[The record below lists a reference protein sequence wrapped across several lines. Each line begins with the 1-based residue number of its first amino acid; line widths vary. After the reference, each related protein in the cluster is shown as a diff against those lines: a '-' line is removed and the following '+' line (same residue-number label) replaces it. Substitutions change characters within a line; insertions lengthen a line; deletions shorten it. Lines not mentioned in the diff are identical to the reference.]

1 MWKGICII
9 NQHVFSNPQLLAPNL
24 VKKRKQQAR
33 IICPELVSSCT
44 FQLEETHSLHKL
56 KSSPFSSCKHDMHWG
71 EAQYRSKILQN
82 MEIIVLREGSA
93 FHLSSREINIMK
105 LRVYKTNMDLFVKQ
119 KYVFSTAEDFR
130 LQRNGT

>member
-1 MWKGICII
+1 
-9 NQHVFSNPQLLAPNL
+9 
-24 VKKRKQQAR
+24 
-33 IICPELVSSCT
+33 
-44 FQLEETHSLHKL
+44 
-56 KSSPFSSCKHDMHWG
+56 
-71 EAQYRSKILQN
+71 
-82 MEIIVLREGSA
+82 MEIIVLREGSV

>member
-1 MWKGICII
+1 MTCTEE
-9 NQHVFSNPQLLAPNL
+9 
-24 VKKRKQQAR
+24 KK
-33 IICPELVSSCT
+33 T
-44 FQLEETHSLHKL
+44 Y
-56 KSSPFSSCKHDMHWG
+56 

-82 MEIIVLREGSA
+82 MEIIVLRKGYA
-93 FHLSSREINIMK
+93 FHLSSKEINIMK